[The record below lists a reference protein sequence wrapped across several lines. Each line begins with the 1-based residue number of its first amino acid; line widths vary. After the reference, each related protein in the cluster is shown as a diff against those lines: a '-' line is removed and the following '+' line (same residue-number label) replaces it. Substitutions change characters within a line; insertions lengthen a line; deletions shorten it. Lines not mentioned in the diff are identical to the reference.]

1 MKTSQ
6 NLSQISWR
14 WLDWQHKTGKVAMI
28 CSSFDSALLTWDLF
42 KQHKVTPACSA
53 LLENNLIAEADNLKL
68 YREKLLEILAQLESI
83 KEIKVIILNIWESE
97 AVSLEA
103 VQTII
108 DYCRAVAEST
118 LPSREEQ
125 VLVNS
130 ATPSNS
136 SSSQKADYQN
146 SPSEQ
151 TLGAT
156 PYFILRLLNKDNLN
170 DLPLIDNVYLA
181 SNLETAI
188 LEAIA
193 MVKSN

>member
-1 MKTSQ
+1 M
-6 NLSQISWR
+6 
-14 WLDWQHKTGKVAMI
+14 
-28 CSSFDSALLTWDLF
+28 
-42 KQHKVTPACSA
+42 
-53 LLENNLIAEADNLKL
+53 
-68 YREKLLEILAQLESI
+68 
-83 KEIKVIILNIWESE
+83 
-97 AVSLEA
+97 
-103 VQTII
+103 
-108 DYCRAVAEST
+108 AEST

-130 ATPSNS
+130 AIPSNN
-136 SSSQKADYQN
+136 SSSQKVDLDYQN
-146 SPSEQ
+146 LPSDQ
-151 TLGAT
+151 TLEAT